1 MSSVL
6 LMWGVWCACFLVFI
20 AFRVYV
26 YRMSRNEDDQLA
38 LQASSARLV
47 EEQKAISARLESAKP
62 VGKAIL
68 GLFGAMSLFVFG
80 YYVLD
85 VIRQFR

>member
-1 MSSVL
+1 MPSVL
-6 LMWGVWCACFLVFI
+6 LMWVVWGMSFFVFV

-26 YRMSRNEDDQLA
+26 YRMSRNEDDQLV
-38 LQASSARLV
+38 LQESSAHLQQ
-47 EEQKAISARLESAKP
+47 EQEAIAARLESTKP

-68 GLFGAMSLFVFG
+68 GLFGVMTLYVFG

-85 VIRQFR
+85 MVRQFQ